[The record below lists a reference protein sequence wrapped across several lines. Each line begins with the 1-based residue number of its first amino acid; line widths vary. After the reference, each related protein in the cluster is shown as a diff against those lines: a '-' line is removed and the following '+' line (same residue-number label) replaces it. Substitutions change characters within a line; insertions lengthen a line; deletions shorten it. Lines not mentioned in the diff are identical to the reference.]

1 MQSGY
6 PEQML
11 LRLVQA
17 LIFFGVICVA
27 IYYEWP
33 GSGLAHGVVALL
45 AVLFVTV
52 LPVLLYDDAR
62 RLMSR
67 WRERHRG

>member
-1 MQSGY
+1 
-6 PEQML
+6 ML

-33 GSGLAHGVVALL
+33 GSSLAHGVVALVV
-45 AVLFVTV
+45 VLFVTV
-52 LPVLLYDDAR
+52 LPVLLYDDAK
-62 RLMSR
+62 RLMYR
-67 WRERHRG
+67 WRNRQRG